1 MKEVATSRGG
11 HTYIDSLVKKMHR
24 KTTLFTVYLHYLFR
38 CRDEMFC
45 ANKNPAE
52 FYSVRKDKLARD
64 SGDPNKCLRKTM
76 TNIKN
81 KLTKHKTRL
90 WNNNCNSTDK

>member
-52 FYSVRKDKLARD
+52 FYTVRKDKLAR
-64 SGDPNKCLRKTM
+64 RM

-81 KLTKHKTRL
+81 KLTKHKTRF